1 MTYRQRANM
10 ILGLFFVCFITI
22 FLWWYTHDVSVWE
35 ELLFFV
41 IQSALIGSIADW
53 FAVTALFEKPLGF
66 PYHTELLYRHR
77 DQIID
82 SMTKIISEKLLQPN
96 MWQDK
101 LYQISFIDK
110 LVGWLRG
117 PNGREK
123 FRSVLYE
130 VAQRAYRYA
139 QKGGTQASIAS
150 HIRKYLKQ
158 QPLVSFFQ
166 DRLISLLED
175 PNSNMFNDAIGLVR
189 ELVNSDDFDSLLE
202 KLILQWREESQHS
215 SMSSL
220 TLTKV
225 LGIVDTRK
233 IAKDI
238 KMGIVEWLDQWEHA
252 EGEQREWLCR
262 KLELF
267 LYSMN
272 GQLAFGV
279 QNWQDQFVDS
289 LPIEQWLTAT
299 QNSAKDYF
307 TKGDQGKEELKDL
320 LEEQFIHYLEYCR
333 SYPEIKDWLDEQIRR
348 ACNVILEHE
357 HSLIAV
363 AVRDVL
369 SGFDKKRF
377 NQFLESKV
385 GEDLAWI
392 RINGAIVGASI
403 GICVFG
409 FLKLYQFTIVP
420 LLRGIVL

>member
-10 ILGLFFVCFITI
+10 ILGLSFVCFIAI

-299 QNSAKDYF
+299 QNLAKDYF

>member
-10 ILGLFFVCFITI
+10 ILGLSFVCFIAI

-307 TKGDQGKEELKDL
+307 TKGDQGKEELKDYWKNSSS
-320 LEEQFIHYLEYCR
+320 ITWNTAGPIRKSKTGSMNRYAGPATSSWNMNTRSSPSPSATSCR
-333 SYPEIKDWLDEQIRR
+333 ASTR
-348 ACNVILEHE
+348 
-357 HSLIAV
+357 
-363 AVRDVL
+363 
-369 SGFDKKRF
+369 SGSTSSWKAK
-377 NQFLESKV
+377 SAKTWPGSV
-385 GEDLAWI
+385 STGPSSAHPS
-392 RINGAIVGASI
+392 ASASSA
-403 GICVFG
+403 F
-409 FLKLYQFTIVP
+409 
-420 LLRGIVL
+420 